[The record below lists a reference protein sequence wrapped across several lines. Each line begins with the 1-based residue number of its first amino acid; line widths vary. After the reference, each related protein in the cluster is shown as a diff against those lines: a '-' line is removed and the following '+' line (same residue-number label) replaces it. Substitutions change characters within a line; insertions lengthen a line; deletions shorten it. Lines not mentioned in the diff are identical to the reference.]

1 MVAPLHYRAFEL
13 SIQYPP
19 KGKGVRGGQ
28 RGHSLPHYLLLS
40 PSASGLPP
48 PLHCITLAFRLNKRI
63 KHGFLISCA
72 KRYHFWP
79 SSGVSFFGEREV
91 IFSRWTLL
99 QVKFLLTVVIT
110 VRPSILTSHY
120 LEAKESLSPLF
131 NLIAIAVSHISWFNL
146 GIPNILESC
155 NLEMKPNSQTWS

>member
-1 MVAPLHYRAFEL
+1 MVAPLHYRALEL

-19 KGKGVRGGQ
+19 KRKGDRGGQ

-48 PLHCITLAFRLNKRI
+48 PPFRLNKRI
-63 KHGFLISCA
+63 KHGFLVSCA
-72 KRYHFWP
+72 KRYHFLP
-79 SSGVSFFGEREV
+79 FSGVSFFGERGV
-91 IFSRWTLL
+91 VFPRWTLL

-110 VRPSILTSHY
+110 VWPSILTSHY

-131 NLIAIAVSHISWFNL
+131 NLIAIAVSNISWFNL

-155 NLEMKPNSQTWS
+155 HLEMKPNSQTWS

>member
-1 MVAPLHYRAFEL
+1 MVAPLHYRALEL

-19 KGKGVRGGQ
+19 KGKGDRGGQ
-28 RGHSLPHYLLLS
+28 RGHSPPKLFTFVPLCLRT
-40 PSASGLPP
+40 P

-110 VRPSILTSHY
+110 VRPSILTFHY